1 MKNNIIYVSNKENI
15 TTSKVINNCHVSDL
29 LEEIKT
35 YNHSYNIYSVKIDAY
50 DATDMHS
57 HHFSDEIYYIISG
70 KCTVE
75 TDSNLY
81 NINQNDL
88 VLIPKAV
95 SHRIRN
101 ENQEE
106 LIFLVIRF
114 SKSAFDDCNI
124 LL

>member
-1 MKNNIIYVSNKENI
+1 MKNNLIYISNKESI
-15 TTSKVINNCHVSDL
+15 CTSKIINNCHVFDL
-29 LEEIKT
+29 LEDIKA
-35 YNHSYNIYSVKIDAY
+35 YKHSYNIYSVKIDAY
-50 DATDMHS
+50 ASTEMHS

-70 KCTVE
+70 KCTVD
-75 TDSNLY
+75 TDSNSY
-81 NINQNDL
+81 NITQNDL

-101 ENQEE
+101 ENSEN
-106 LIFLVIRF
+106 LIFLAIRF